1 MGEQDG
7 ASTFDIDFSQFA
19 SGLGNMD
26 QDLVASI
33 NTVTP
38 TEFNYFTFD
47 AHSGLGMPSDFDTSG
62 MPRLSSQFL
71 GGQDADLTLFSL
83 PPLSPNMSPTM
94 AILPAAT
101 MPQAESSEE
110 SNKPPDHAL

>member
-1 MGEQDG
+1 
-7 ASTFDIDFSQFA
+7 
-19 SGLGNMD
+19 
-26 QDLVASI
+26 
-33 NTVTP
+33 
-38 TEFNYFTFD
+38 
-47 AHSGLGMPSDFDTSG
+47 
-62 MPRLSSQFL
+62 L

-110 SNKPPDHAL
+110 SNKPPDHALRATTPLVAMSPNHSRRRTHTDRLTQSEETIATLTELPQQHARNVPFNRRELDNDIGGLTH